1 MTDRVDALVVGAGV
15 VGLAIARALALEGC
29 EVVVVDG
36 AEGIG
41 TGTSSRN
48 SEVIHAGLYYAT
60 GSLKARLCVE
70 GRDALYAYCT
80 ARGIGHRRCG
90 KLVVAVEDGEIAPL
104 HALHAQ
110 AHANGVGDV
119 VLIDAAAARAMEPAV
134 QCVAALHS
142 PSTGIV
148 DSHAFMLA
156 LQGDAEDRG
165 AMFAFH
171 SPFERATVCADGFD
185 VRIGGTEP
193 IALRA
198 RLLVNAA
205 GLHASEVAAR
215 IEGLAAAHVP
225 RTRWCKGHYFALTGR
240 APFSRLVYPMH
251 NRAGLGVH
259 FTLDLGGQG
268 KFGPD
273 VDWSADGVMPPDYVV
288 DASRAAGFARDIR
301 RYWPGLRDGQLAP
314 AYTGVRPKLVG
325 PGEAAGDFRIDGPAT
340 HGVPGLVNLFGIESP
355 GLTASLALAQRV
367 AAMLPRT
374 LASGP
379 SSDIAHP

>member
-15 VGLAIARALALEGC
+15 VGLAVARALALKGR
-29 EVVVVDG
+29 EVIVVDG
-36 AEGIG
+36 ADGIG
-41 TGTSSRN
+41 AGTSSRN

-70 GRDALYAYCT
+70 GRDALYAYC
-80 ARGIGHRRCG
+80 AERGIGHRRCG
-90 KLVVAVEDGEIAPL
+90 KLVVAVEEGEVAAQQ
-104 HALHAQ
+104 ALHAQ
-110 AHANGVGDV
+110 AHANGVTDV
-119 VLIDAAAARAMEPAV
+119 ALIDAATAQAMEPAV
-134 QCVAALHS
+134 RCVAALHS

-156 LQGDAEDRG
+156 LQGDAEDGG

-171 SPFERATVCADGFD
+171 SPFERALVTPEGFE
-185 VRIGGTEP
+185 VRIGGVEP
-193 IALRA
+193 MTLQTRQV
-198 RLLVNAA
+198 VNAA
-205 GLHASEVAAR
+205 GLLASAVADR
-215 IEGLAAAHVP
+215 IEGLDAAHVP
-225 RTRWCKGHYFALTGR
+225 RTRWCKGHYFALAGR

-273 VDWSADGVMPPDYVV
+273 VDWSADGVMPPDYTV

-301 RYWPGLRDGQLAP
+301 RYWPALRDEQLAP
-314 AYTGVRPKLVG
+314 AYTGLRPKIVG
-325 PGEAAGDFRIDGPAT
+325 PGEPAGDFRIDGPAV

-355 GLTASLALAQRV
+355 GLTASLAIAPLVAKALAR
-367 AAMLPRT
+367 
-374 LASGP
+374 
-379 SSDIAHP
+379 

>member
-1 MTDRVDALVVGAGV
+1 MTERVDALVVGAGV
-15 VGLAIARALALEGC
+15 VGLAVARALALEGR
-29 EVVVVDG
+29 EVIVVDA

-70 GRDALYAYCT
+70 GRDALYAYC
-80 ARGIGHRRCG
+80 AERGIGHRRCG
-90 KLVVAVEDGEIAPL
+90 KLVVAVEDSEVAAL
-104 HALHAQ
+104 QALHGQ

-165 AMFAFH
+165 AIFAFH
-171 SPFERATVCADGFD
+171 SPFERATVSADGFD
-185 VRIGGTEP
+185 VMIGGAEP
-193 IALRA
+193 MALHSHT
-198 RLLVNAA
+198 LVNAA
-205 GLHASEVAAR
+205 GLHASDVADR
-215 IEGLAAAHVP
+215 IDGLDATHVP
-225 RTRWCKGHYFALTGR
+225 RTRWCKGHYFALAGR

-273 VDWSADGVMPPDYVV
+273 VDWSADGQPADYTVE
-288 DASRAAGFARDIR
+288 ASRATGFARDIR
-301 RYWPGLRDGQLAP
+301 RYWPALRDEQLAP
-314 AYTGVRPKLVG
+314 AYTGLRPKIVG
-325 PGEAAGDFRIDGPAT
+325 PGEPAGDFRIDGPQQ

-355 GLTASLALAQRV
+355 GLTASLALACVV
-367 AAMLPRT
+367 AARLRHEAP
-374 LASGP
+374 
-379 SSDIAHP
+379 